1 MYLVQLLLPLNDND
15 GQRLSGAL
23 FQEVRQELVERFGGL
38 TAFSR
43 APVEG
48 LCQNQA
54 DRVEDDELLVYEVL
68 TETLDRVWWDGYR
81 RRLEAA
87 FRQREILIR
96 AQPTER
102 L

>member
-1 MYLVQLLLPLNDND
+1 MYLIQLLLPLNAND
-15 GQRLSGAL
+15 GQRLPGAL
-23 FQEVRQELVERFGGL
+23 FQEVREELVARFGGL

-48 LCQNQA
+48 LCQDEA
-54 DRVEDDELLVYEVL
+54 ERVEDDELLVYEVM
-68 TETLDRVWWDGYR
+68 TEALDRAWWADYR
-81 RRLEAA
+81 RRLETA

>member
-1 MYLVQLLLPLNDND
+1 MYLIQLLLPLNDND
-15 GQRLSGAL
+15 GQRLPGAL
-23 FQEVRQELVERFGGL
+23 FQEVREELVARFGGL

-48 LCQNQA
+48 LCQDEA
-54 DRVEDDELLVYEVL
+54 ERVEDVELLVYEVM
-68 TETLDRVWWDGYR
+68 TEALDRAWWADYR

>member
-1 MYLVQLLLPLNDND
+1 MYLIQLLLPLNDND
-15 GQRLSGAL
+15 GQRLPGAL
-23 FQEVRQELVERFGGL
+23 FQEVREELVARFGGL
-38 TAFSR
+38 TAFSQ

-48 LCQNQA
+48 LCQDEA
-54 DRVEDDELLVYEVL
+54 ERVEDDELLVYEVM
-68 TETLDRVWWDGYR
+68 TEALDRAWWADYR
-81 RRLEAA
+81 RQLEAA

>member
-1 MYLVQLLLPLNDND
+1 MYLIQLLLPLNDND
-15 GQRLSGAL
+15 GKRLPGAL
-23 FQEVRQELVERFGGL
+23 FQEVREELVARFGGL

-48 LCQNQA
+48 LCQDEA
-54 DRVEDDELLVYEVL
+54 ERVEDDDLLVYEVM
-68 TETLDRVWWDGYR
+68 TEALDRAWWADYR

-96 AQPTER
+96 AQSTER

>member
-15 GQRLSGAL
+15 GQRLPGAL
-23 FQEVRQELVERFGGL
+23 FREVREELVARFGGL

-48 LCQNQA
+48 LCQGEA
-54 DRVEDDELLVYEVL
+54 ERVEDDELLVYEVM
-68 TETLDRVWWDGYR
+68 TEAMDRAWWADYR
-81 RRLEAA
+81 RRLEKA

>member
-1 MYLVQLLLPLNDND
+1 MYLIQLLLPLNDND
-15 GQRLSGAL
+15 GKRLPGAL
-23 FQEVRQELVERFGGL
+23 FQEVREELVARFGGL

-48 LCQNQA
+48 LCQDEA
-54 DRVEDDELLVYEVL
+54 ERVEDDDLLVYEVM
-68 TETLDRVWWDGYR
+68 TEALDRAWWADYR

>member
-1 MYLVQLLLPLNDND
+1 MYLIQLLLPLNDND
-15 GQRLSGAL
+15 GQRLPGAA
-23 FQEVRQELVERFGGL
+23 FQEVREELVARFGGL

-48 LCQNQA
+48 LCQDEA
-54 DRVEDDELLVYEVL
+54 ERVEDDELLVYEVM
-68 TETLDRVWWDGYR
+68 TEALDRAWWADYR
-81 RRLEAA
+81 RRLETA

>member
-15 GQRLSGAL
+15 GQRLPGAL
-23 FQEVRQELVERFGGL
+23 FQEVREELVARFGGL

-48 LCQNQA
+48 LCQDEA
-54 DRVEDDELLVYEVL
+54 ERVEDDELLVYEVM
-68 TETLDRVWWDGYR
+68 TEALDRAWWADYR
-81 RRLEAA
+81 RHLETV

>member
-1 MYLVQLLLPLNDND
+1 MYLVQLLLPLTDND
-15 GQRLSGAL
+15 GRRLPGAL
-23 FQEVRQELVERFGGL
+23 FQEIRQELVERFGGL

-48 LCQNQA
+48 LWQSEA
-54 DRVEDDELLVYEVL
+54 EVVEDDQLLVYEVL
-68 TETLDRVWWDGYR
+68 ADTLDRAWWDDYR
-81 RRLEAA
+81 QRLEKA

-96 AQPTER
+96 AQLTER

>member
-15 GQRLSGAL
+15 GQRLPDAL
-23 FQEVRQELVERFGGL
+23 FQEVRQVLVERFGGL

-48 LCQNQA
+48 LCQDEA
-54 DRVEDDELLVYEVL
+54 DQVEDDELLVYEVM
-68 TETLDRVWWDGYR
+68 TEALDRAWWDDYR
-81 RRLEAA
+81 RHLEVA

>member
-1 MYLVQLLLPLNDND
+1 MYLIQLLLPLNDND
-15 GQRLSGAL
+15 GQRLPGAL
-23 FQEVRQELVERFGGL
+23 FQEVREELVARFGGL

-48 LCQNQA
+48 LCQDEA
-54 DRVEDDELLVYEVL
+54 ERVEDDELLVYEVM
-68 TETLDRVWWDGYR
+68 TEALDRAWWADYR
-81 RRLEAA
+81 RQLEAA

>member
-1 MYLVQLLLPLNDND
+1 MYLVQLLLPLTDND
-15 GQRLSGAL
+15 GQPLAKAL
-23 FQEVRQELVERFGGL
+23 FQQVREELVERFGGL

-48 LCQNQA
+48 LCQGEA
-54 DRVEDDELLVYEVL
+54 DEVEDDELIVYEVMA
-68 TETLDRVWWDGYR
+68 ETLERSWWAAYR
-81 RRLEAA
+81 RRLEQA

-96 AQPTER
+96 AQPVER

>member
-1 MYLVQLLLPLNDND
+1 MYLIQLLLPLNDND
-15 GQRLSGAL
+15 GQRLPGAL
-23 FQEVRQELVERFGGL
+23 FQEVREELVARFGGL

-48 LCQNQA
+48 LCQDEA
-54 DRVEDDELLVYEVL
+54 ERVEDDELLVYEVM
-68 TETLDRVWWDGYR
+68 TEALDRAWWADYR
-81 RRLEAA
+81 RQLETA

>member
-1 MYLVQLLLPLNDND
+1 MYLIQLLLPLNDND
-15 GQRLSGAL
+15 GQRLPGAL
-23 FQEVRQELVERFGGL
+23 FQEVREELVARFGGL

-43 APVEG
+43 ASVEG
-48 LCQNQA
+48 LCQDEA
-54 DRVEDDELLVYEVL
+54 ERVEDDELLVYEVM
-68 TETLDRVWWDGYR
+68 TEALDRAWWADYR

>member
-15 GQRLSGAL
+15 GQRLPGAL
-23 FQEVRQELVERFGGL
+23 FQEVRQVLVERFGGL

-48 LCQNQA
+48 LCQDEA
-54 DRVEDDELLVYEVL
+54 DQVEDDELLVYEVM
-68 TETLDRVWWDGYR
+68 TETLDRAWWDGYR
-81 RRLEAA
+81 RHLEAA

>member
-1 MYLVQLLLPLNDND
+1 MYLIQLLLPLNDND
-15 GQRLSGAL
+15 CQRLPRAL
-23 FQEVRQELVERFGGL
+23 FQEVREELVARFGGL

-48 LCQNQA
+48 LCQDEA
-54 DRVEDDELLVYEVL
+54 ERVEDDELLVYEVM
-68 TETLDRVWWDGYR
+68 TEALDRAWWADYR
-81 RRLEAA
+81 RQLEAA

>member
-1 MYLVQLLLPLNDND
+1 MYLIQLLLPLNAND
-15 GQRLSGAL
+15 GQRLPGAL
-23 FQEVRQELVERFGGL
+23 FQEVREELVARFGGL

-48 LCQNQA
+48 LCQDEA
-54 DRVEDDELLVYEVL
+54 ERVEDDDLLVYEVM
-68 TETLDRVWWDGYR
+68 TEALDRAWWADYR
-81 RRLEAA
+81 RRLETA

>member
-1 MYLVQLLLPLNDND
+1 MYLIQLLLPLNDND
-15 GQRLSGAL
+15 GQRLPGAL
-23 FQEVRQELVERFGGL
+23 FQEVREELVARFGGL

-48 LCQNQA
+48 LYQDEA
-54 DRVEDDELLVYEVL
+54 EGVEDDDLLVYEVM
-68 TETLDRVWWDGYR
+68 TEALDRAWWADYR
-81 RRLEAA
+81 RRLETA

>member
-15 GQRLSGAL
+15 GRRLPAAL
-23 FQEVRQELVERFGGL
+23 FQEVREEMVARFGGL

-48 LCQNQA
+48 LCQDEAQ
-54 DRVEDDELLVYEVL
+54 RVEDDELLVYEVM
-68 TETLDRVWWDGYR
+68 TEALDRAWWESYR
-81 RRLEAA
+81 RRLETT
-87 FRQREILIR
+87 FRQREIMIR

>member
-1 MYLVQLLLPLNDND
+1 MYLIQLLLPLNDND
-15 GQRLSGAL
+15 GQRLPGAL
-23 FQEVRQELVERFGGL
+23 FQEVREELVARFGGL

-48 LCQNQA
+48 LCQDEA
-54 DRVEDDELLVYEVL
+54 ERVEDDELLVYEVM
-68 TETLDRVWWDGYR
+68 TEALDRAWWADYR

>member
-1 MYLVQLLLPLNDND
+1 MYLIQLLLPLDDND
-15 GQRLSGAL
+15 GQRLPGAL
-23 FQEVRQELVERFGGL
+23 FQEVREELVARFGGL

-48 LCQNQA
+48 LCQDEA
-54 DRVEDDELLVYEVL
+54 ERVEDDELLVYEVM
-68 TETLDRVWWDGYR
+68 TEALDRAWWADYR
-81 RRLEAA
+81 RRLETA

>member
-1 MYLVQLLLPLNDND
+1 MYLIQLLLPLNDND
-15 GQRLSGAL
+15 GQRLPGAL
-23 FQEVRQELVERFGGL
+23 FQEVREELVARFGGL

-48 LCQNQA
+48 LCQDEA
-54 DRVEDDELLVYEVL
+54 ERVEDDELLVHEVM
-68 TETLDRVWWDGYR
+68 TEALDRAWWADYR
-81 RRLEAA
+81 RRLETA

>member
-1 MYLVQLLLPLNDND
+1 MYLIQLLLPLNAND
-15 GQRLSGAL
+15 GQRLPGAL
-23 FQEVRQELVERFGGL
+23 FQEVREELVARFGGL

-48 LCQNQA
+48 LCQDEA
-54 DRVEDDELLVYEVL
+54 ERVEDDELLVYEVM
-68 TETLDRVWWDGYR
+68 TEALDRAWWADYR

>member
-1 MYLVQLLLPLNDND
+1 MYLIQLLLPLNDND
-15 GQRLSGAL
+15 GQRLPGAL
-23 FQEVRQELVERFGGL
+23 FQEVREELVARFGGL

-43 APVEG
+43 VPVED
-48 LCQNQA
+48 LCQDEA
-54 DRVEDDELLVYEVL
+54 ERVEDDELLVYEVM
-68 TETLDRVWWDGYR
+68 TEALDRAWWADYR

>member
-1 MYLVQLLLPLNDND
+1 MYLIQLLLPLNDND
-15 GQRLSGAL
+15 CQRLPGAL
-23 FQEVRQELVERFGGL
+23 FQEVREELVARFGGL

-48 LCQNQA
+48 LCQDEA
-54 DRVEDDELLVYEVL
+54 ERVEDDELLVYEVM
-68 TETLDRVWWDGYR
+68 TEALDRAWWADYR
-81 RRLEAA
+81 RQLEAA

>member
-1 MYLVQLLLPLNDND
+1 MYLIQLLLPLNDND
-15 GQRLSGAL
+15 GQRLPGAL
-23 FQEVRQELVERFGGL
+23 FQEVREELVPRFGGL

-48 LCQNQA
+48 LCQDEA
-54 DRVEDDELLVYEVL
+54 ERVEDDELLVYEVM
-68 TETLDRVWWDGYR
+68 TEALDRAWWADYR
-81 RRLEAA
+81 RRLETA